1 MFCYLKLLSYWVMDE
16 RANLTHI
23 ALIPKKKN
31 PEHVSE
37 FRPISLCNVVY
48 KVISKVLANRL
59 KVLLLVLIS
68 PLQSAFI
75 LGRLITDNILAA
87 YETLHSMQTM
97 MWGNIGFMRVK
108 LDMSKAYDRVEW
120 AFLEAAMVKMGF
132 HAKWCKVCD
141 LFSYCQLE
149 SSRVDLTY
157 KGYSAG

>member
-132 HAKWCKVCD
+132 HAKWIPLVLACVR
-141 LFSYCQLE
+141 S
-149 SSRVDLTY
+149 VTY
-157 KGYSAG
+157 SVIVNWNPVGLI